1 MSSLEEALLLQ
12 ITAAGLPRPEREYQF
27 AKPRRWQFDFAFP
40 ARKVAVEVEGG
51 VWIGGRHTRG
61 RGYES
66 DCEKYNEASLAG
78 WRVLRFTPA
87 MIRSGAALATVERAL
102 SSPSEYLMDGEIPH
116 GR

>member
-1 MSSLEEALLLQ
+1 MSSLEEQLLFQ
-12 ITAAGLPRPEREYQF
+12 IKAARLPQPVREFQF
-27 AKPRRWQFDFAFP
+27 AKPRRWRFDFAYP
-40 ARKVAVEVEGG
+40 AHKVAVEVEGG
-51 VWIGGRHTRG
+51 VWIGGRHMRG

-87 MIRSGAALATVERAL
+87 MIRSGEALVTVERAV